1 MSKKLLM
8 FFLMG
13 MFMISFASAVDWD
26 NSLSYKDNNKNVK
39 VENLFGLPIIGTELA
54 SIKITSHE
62 DLSKPIYVGTG
73 WQEVMRIEVNSKQ
86 EYKDAIKGI
95 EFKNM
100 KNNEMEE
107 LSYYWEKAVYGQV
120 EKKKNVCEIRY
131 DNTFEK
137 DINVFYIRN
146 VFD

>member
-73 WQEVMRIEVNSKQ
+73 WQEVMRIEIDSKQ
-86 EYKDAIKGI
+86 DY
-95 EFKNM
+95 
-100 KNNEMEE
+100 
-107 LSYYWEKAVYGQV
+107 
-120 EKKKNVCEIRY
+120 
-131 DNTFEK
+131 
-137 DINVFYIRN
+137 
-146 VFD
+146 